1 MHKTIKQARQRGLRI
16 VKGRNSNEIGLKPV
30 QALTKDNLNWANENK
45 YMLKLEFDVSIG
57 TTLGKIIKFIIPTKL
72 LNQVELLGCGCD
84 KYERRMDRWGFD
96 ACLAKIPVIL
106 KRLRQQSRRMGTVG
120 KILKWVPRPIIDLAS
135 LQLFF
140 IAFTWEGIKYLKNK
154 RSINRGML
162 RKEK

>member
-1 MHKTIKQARQRGLRI
+1 
-16 VKGRNSNEIGLKPV
+16 
-30 QALTKDNLNWANENK
+30 
-45 YMLKLEFDVSIG
+45 
-57 TTLGKIIKFIIPTKL
+57 
-72 LNQVELLGCGCD
+72 
-84 KYERRMDRWGFD
+84 MDRWGFD

-106 KRLRQQSRRMGTVG
+106 RRLRQQSRRMGTVG
-120 KILKWVPRPIIDLAS
+120 KILQWVPRPIIDLAS

>member
-30 QALTKDNLNWANENK
+30 QALTEDNIKWANENK
-45 YMLKLEFDVSIG
+45 HMLKLEFDVSIG
-57 TTLGKIIKFIIPTKL
+57 TTLGKIIKFIVPTKL
-72 LNQVELLGCGCD
+72 LNEVELLGCGCD

-106 KRLRQQSRRMGTVG
+106 RRLREQSRRMGAVG
-120 KILKWVPRPIIDLAS
+120 KILRYVPWFIIDLIS

-140 IAFTWEGIKYLKNK
+140 IAFIWEGVKYLKAK
-154 RSINRGML
+154 RGIKNGLL
-162 RKEK
+162 R